1 MKFVFRLILGI
12 IAAVLLLNAGYLWLV
27 SNINLGLLLLTG
39 IGSVFL
45 LYSLLFDLINRLLD
59 NKFGRIIQFFICI
72 AAVFFVFTVT
82 LISRSASTNTV
93 NYKEDALIVLG
104 AGIHGRQVS
113 RPLAYRLN
121 AAVTYHRKNP
131 DAIIV
136 VSGGQGP
143 QELITEAEAMENYL
157 LAKGVDPNKIL
168 REEQA
173 TSTYENFLF
182 SKKLLDERLGNQYKV
197 AYTTNNFHIYRAG
210 RLAKSAGV
218 TSPARMRADSD
229 WVSLLPDYLRECCA
243 VAVMWLTNR

>member
-1 MKFVFRLILGI
+1 MKFVFRLILGM
-12 IAAVLLLNAGYLWLV
+12 IAAILLLNAGYLWLV
-27 SNINLGLLLLTG
+27 SNYTLGLFLLTG
-39 IGSVFL
+39 IGFVLL
-45 LYSLLFDLINRLLD
+45 LYAFLFDLINRFLD
-59 NKFGRIIQFFICI
+59 NKFGRIVKLLICL
-72 AAVFFVFTVT
+72 AAVFFVFTIT

-113 RPLAYRLN
+113 RPLAYRLD
-121 AAVTYHRKNP
+121 AAVIYHRKNP
-131 DAIIV
+131 EAIIV

-157 LAKGVDPNKIL
+157 LAKGVNPSKIL
-168 REEQA
+168 RENRA

-218 TSPARMRADSD
+218 TSPSRMRAGSD

-243 VAVMWLTNR
+243 VAVMWLTNK